1 VKYKVTTTPQLFP
14 GAVLKINGFELSE
27 LTNAAAGALVGLV
40 ILSKNGAIIEIG
52 VRRVYTYPLT
62 LNIIATDDFHH
73 AKCVSKSW

>member
-40 ILSKNGAIIEIG
+40 ILSKNGAIIEIEG
-52 VRRVYTYPLT
+52 ASQEFIPIRL
-62 LNIIATDDFHH
+62 H
-73 AKCVSKSW
+73 